1 MRISSAVLTSR
12 REAQKVARRL
22 TSRMPWGQG
31 QAGDLSVGEEAL
43 EDLDEEFAFAG
54 EEEQAVEFGTTH
66 CFGDRQAETH
76 PQGCSLGAEQ
86 EGGPGVAMAAVEGVV
101 APVGDDAF
109 QVAEEG
115 GPVGKQAL
123 AQFALGVGLF
133 GQVVHEVMP
142 MAPGMVTSEWRLSP
156 IWT

>member
-1 MRISSAVLTSR
+1 MKNSPSRVKKNRRSSL
-12 REAQKVARRL
+12 
-22 TSRMPWGQG
+22 
-31 QAGDLSVGEEAL
+31 GDAL
-43 EDLDEEFAFAG
+43 
-54 EEEQAVEFGTTH
+54 
-66 CFGDRQAETH
+66 FGDRQAETH

-133 GQVVHEVMP
+133 GQVVHRGDADGAGDGDVGVAVVADMDVMFGATAKASWTCRKSWP
-142 MAPGMVTSEWRLSP
+142 ERLLRRMSQELMP
-156 IWT
+156 SAAMSSRPWCCRSA